1 MSQGLFN
8 PSGTAPSGAKVIH
21 RMLGN
26 PTFGKSALGKR
37 ILVIEDDPSIVLG
50 LRMNLEAEGYVVD
63 VAEDGEAG
71 LASARS
77 RQADLI
83 ILDIML
89 PRLNGF
95 EVLRKLRAEGVNV
108 PTIVL
113 SARDAE
119 LDIVMGL
126 EFGAEDYVTKPFGIA
141 ELLARIKAVLRRP
154 RLGEPKDE
162 ERPAAPASQSSEVAS
177 SEVASSEVALPHAA
191 SGVAASPG
199 PASPGAVSPAAGLAA
214 APAGGRVI
222 GVGELEIDPRTRQVT
237 RGGEPVTLT
246 ATEFDI
252 LWCLVQADGRVLGRE
267 EIQTHVWGPGH
278 HGTLRTI
285 DNFMMQLRTKLE
297 RDPGDPQH
305 LLTVRGVGYRLKQ

>member
-1 MSQGLFN
+1 MSQGPFN
-8 PSGTAPSGAKVIH
+8 TPRPASAGTPLDNP
-21 RMLGN
+21 MLGN
-26 PTFGKSALGKR
+26 SALGKR
-37 ILVIEDDPSIVLG
+37 ILVVEDDPSIVLG

-71 LASARS
+71 LARART

-83 ILDIML
+83 ILDVML

-95 EVLRKLRAEGVNV
+95 EVLRQLRGAGMRV

-154 RLGEPKDE
+154 RFDEPVKDDVRAE
-162 ERPAAPASQSSEVAS
+162 STPAAPAT
-177 SEVASSEVALPHAA
+177 
-191 SGVAASPG
+191 
-199 PASPGAVSPAAGLAA
+199 AGLATA
-214 APAGGRVI
+214 ASAPAVPLGGPAPASSATEIR
-222 GVGELEIDPRTRQVT
+222 VGELEIDPRTRQVA

-252 LWCLVQADGRVLGRE
+252 LWCLVQADGRVLSRE

-305 LLTVRGVGYRLKQ
+305 LLTVRGVGYRLEHEARRAGA

>member
-1 MSQGLFN
+1 MSQSLPQMPRGA
-8 PSGTAPSGAKVIH
+8 PAGVGQTAA
-21 RMLGN
+21 
-26 PTFGKSALGKR
+26 GKR
-37 ILVIEDDPSIVLG
+37 ILVVEDDPSIVLG
-50 LRMNLEAEGYVVD
+50 LRMNLEAEGYSVD
-63 VAEDGEAG
+63 VADDGEAG
-71 LASARS
+71 LLQARGG
-77 RQADLI
+77 QADLI

-95 EVLRKLRAEGVNV
+95 EVLRRLRAEGVHV

-154 RLGEPKDE
+154 ALNSAPREGARAEGHRAAGET
-162 ERPAAPASQSSEVAS
+162 PAAEA
-177 SEVASSEVALPHAA
+177 
-191 SGVAASPG
+191 
-199 PASPGAVSPAAGLAA
+199 AVSGAAVSGAAVSRAAVSGAAGHGTAVPDTTALVLREI
-214 APAGGRVI
+214 P
-222 GVGELEIDPRTRQVT
+222 VGELKIDARTRQVT
-237 RGGEPVTLT
+237 RGGEVVALT

-267 EIQTHVWGPGH
+267 EIQTLVWGPGH

-305 LLTVRGVGYRLKQ
+305 LLTVRGVGYRLKA

>member
-1 MSQGLFN
+1 MSQSSMPAAGM
-8 PSGTAPSGAKVIH
+8 APAAVPLGAAT
-21 RMLGN
+21 
-26 PTFGKSALGKR
+26 PGKR

-50 LRMNLEAEGYVVD
+50 LRMNLEAEGYSVQ
-63 VAEDGEAG
+63 VAEDGESG
-71 LASARS
+71 LA
-77 RQADLI
+77 QAKMDGPDLI

-95 EVLRKLRAEGVNV
+95 EVLRQLRAEDVRI

-126 EFGAEDYVTKPFGIA
+126 EFGAEDYVTKPFGLA

-154 RLGEPKDE
+154 ALDRSLDKSLDKAAL
-162 ERPAAPASQSSEVAS
+162 PAARTNP
-177 SEVASSEVALPHAA
+177 
-191 SGVAASPG
+191 
-199 PASPGAVSPAAGLAA
+199 SPAGSAEAREGGAGPRQK
-214 APAGGRVI
+214 APDVI
-222 GVGELEIDPRTRQVT
+222 VVGDLVIDPRTREVK
-237 RGGEPVTLT
+237 RAGDLIALT

-252 LWCLVQADGRVLGRE
+252 LWCLVQADGRVLSRE
-267 EIQTHVWGPGH
+267 EIQEQVWGPRH

-297 RDPGDPQH
+297 RDPTDPDH
-305 LLTVRGVGYRLKQ
+305 LLTVRGVGYRLAQ

>member
-1 MSQGLFN
+1 MSQSISSASSSSLAAAGDEGQV
-8 PSGTAPSGAKVIH
+8 PIPSGA
-21 RMLGN
+21 G
-26 PTFGKSALGKR
+26 PGKR

-50 LRMNLEAEGYVVD
+50 LRMNLEAEGYAVD
-63 VAEDGEAG
+63 VAEDGDAG
-71 LASARS
+71 LALAR
-77 RQADLI
+77 RGQANLI

-95 EVLRKLRAEGVNV
+95 EVLRQLRAEGVNV

-154 RLGEPKDE
+154 ALKDELRRPALEDERAVAPPPGGAPTAVQGEP
-162 ERPAAPASQSSEVAS
+162 AP
-177 SEVASSEVALPHAA
+177 
-191 SGVAASPG
+191 
-199 PASPGAVSPAAGLAA
+199 
-214 APAGGRVI
+214 GRQI
-222 GVGELEIDPRTRQVT
+222 HVGELEIDPRTRQVT

-252 LWCLVQADGRVLGRE
+252 LWCLVQANGRVLGRE

>member
-1 MSQGLFN
+1 MTDGSANHNPAAQGALLGAS
-8 PSGTAPSGAKVIH
+8 PSHGSAAP
-21 RMLGN
+21 
-26 PTFGKSALGKR
+26 GKR

-50 LRMNLEAEGYVVD
+50 LRMNLEAEGYAVQ

-71 LASARS
+71 LAQAQRG
-77 RQADLI
+77 QADLI

-89 PRLNGF
+89 PKLNGF
-95 EVLRKLRAEGVNV
+95 EVLRQLRAQGVAV

-154 RLGEPKDE
+154 AFKEAPG
-162 ERPAAPASQSSEVAS
+162 ERPTPGE
-177 SEVASSEVALPHAA
+177 AL
-191 SGVAASPG
+191 G
-199 PASPGAVSPAAGLAA
+199 PAVREI
-214 APAGGRVI
+214 RV
-222 GVGELEIDPRTRQVT
+222 GQLEIDPRTRQVT
-237 RGGEPVTLT
+237 RAGELVALT

-252 LWCLVQADGRVLGRE
+252 LWCLVQAGGRVLSRE
-267 EIQTHVWGPGH
+267 EIQGQVWGPGH

-297 RDPGDPQH
+297 SDPGDPQH
-305 LLTVRGVGYRLKQ
+305 LLTVRGVGYRLKP

>member
-1 MSQGLFN
+1 MSQGPFN
-8 PSGTAPSGAKVIH
+8 TPRPASAGTPLDNP
-21 RMLGN
+21 MLGN
-26 PTFGKSALGKR
+26 GALGKR
-37 ILVIEDDPSIVLG
+37 ILVVEDDPSIVLG

-71 LASARS
+71 LARART

-83 ILDIML
+83 ILDVML

-95 EVLRKLRAEGVNV
+95 EVLRQLRAAGMRV

-154 RLGEPKDE
+154 RFDEPVKDDV
-162 ERPAAPASQSSEVAS
+162 RAASTPATSAPAASAPAVPPGGPAPASSATVI
-177 SEVASSEVALPHAA
+177 
-191 SGVAASPG
+191 
-199 PASPGAVSPAAGLAA
+199 
-214 APAGGRVI
+214 RV
-222 GVGELEIDPRTRQVT
+222 GDLEIDPRTRQVA

-252 LWCLVQADGRVLGRE
+252 LWCLVQADGRVLSRE

-305 LLTVRGVGYRLKQ
+305 LLTVRGVGYRLEHEARRAGA

>member
-1 MSQGLFN
+1 MTQPVFV
-8 PSGTAPSGAKVIH
+8 PSTASAA
-21 RMLGN
+21 
-26 PTFGKSALGKR
+26 GKQ

-50 LRMNLEAEGYVVD
+50 LRMNLEAEGYSVQ

-71 LASARS
+71 LSQAR
-77 RQADLI
+77 RDQADLI
-83 ILDIML
+83 ILDVML

-95 EVLRKLRAEGVNV
+95 EVLRQMRSEGICI

-126 EFGAEDYVTKPFGIA
+126 EFGAEDYVTKPFGLA

-154 RLGEPKDE
+154 APERAARSGE
-162 ERPAAPASQSSEVAS
+162 APARQRSAE
-177 SEVASSEVALPHAA
+177 
-191 SGVAASPG
+191 G
-199 PASPGAVSPAAGLAA
+199 
-214 APAGGRVI
+214 APAVI
-222 GVGELEIDPRTRQVT
+222 QVGELSIDSRARQVK
-237 RGGEPVTLT
+237 RAGEEIPLT

-252 LWCLVQADGRVLGRE
+252 LWCLVQADGRVLSRE
-267 EIQTHVWGPGH
+267 EIQALVWGPRH

-297 RDPGDPQH
+297 RDPTAPEH
-305 LLTVRGVGYRLKQ
+305 LLTVRGVGYRLAQ